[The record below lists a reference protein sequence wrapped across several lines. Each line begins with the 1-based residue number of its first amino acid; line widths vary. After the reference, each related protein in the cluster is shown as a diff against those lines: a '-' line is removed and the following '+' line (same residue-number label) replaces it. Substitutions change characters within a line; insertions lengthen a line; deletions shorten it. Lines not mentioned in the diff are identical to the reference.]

1 MHAGKDSIRIGALAR
16 RWFMNFRQKMAIAF
30 TTMLFLPLLLTAVS
44 FLVIGNYTVHP
55 EGGAI
60 RLRDYQTLTEDLETS
75 SRLTDSYYDMLKHEI
90 RSDPEKLRDREYL
103 EHVSKKLEE
112 LNSFLI
118 VRSGDD
124 LYYTDDSAKAK
135 GLFRNL
141 PAWQGE
147 DINQETAQYSYSVDN
162 TQYLVKQLD
171 FADASGTEY
180 SIFILTRVTSIVP
193 RAFLVRMAL
202 AITVILAATAL
213 LILRWFNNGVLKPI
227 NQLDVAM
234 DKIRDG
240 NLDYMLPTDEK
251 GEIGDLYRSYEDM
264 RLRLKESA
272 EEKLDQEKA
281 NSELIRNIS
290 HDLKTPITSVKGY
303 VEGLMDGVANTP
315 EKQQKYLQTI
325 YNKASDMDRLIN
337 ELTLYA
343 RIDNDRIPY
352 NFHRINVTDYFADCV
367 DEIGMDMEARGIE
380 LDYSN
385 LVDPATQIIADPE
398 QLKRV
403 INNIISNSV
412 KYMDKN
418 HQKIAIRI
426 RDEQE
431 DSIRIEI
438 EDNGRG
444 IAARDLSHIFDRF
457 YRADSSRN
465 SATGGSGIGLSI
477 VKKIVE
483 DHGGY
488 IWATSTEGTGTCM
501 HIVLRKYKERT
512 DASVDGSARQVK
524 QEEMQD
530 VREEKDSDH

>member
-1 MHAGKDSIRIGALAR
+1 
-16 RWFMNFRQKMAIAF
+16 MNFRQKMAIAF

-75 SRLTDSYYDMLKHEI
+75 SRMTDSCYNMLKHEI
-90 RSDPEKLRDREYL
+90 SSDPGKLRDREYL
-103 EHVSKKLEE
+103 EHVAGKLEE

-118 VRSGDD
+118 VRSGDA
-124 LYYTDDSAKAK
+124 LYYTDDKAKAQ

-147 DINQETAQYSYSVDN
+147 EINQETAQYSYSVDN

-171 FADASGTEY
+171 FADASETEY

-193 RAFLVRMAL
+193 RTFLVRMSL

-264 RLRLKESA
+264 RLRLRESA
-272 EEKLDQEKA
+272 EEKLNQEKA

-315 EKQQKYLQTI
+315 EKQKKYLQTI

-385 LVDPATQIIADPE
+385 LVDPKTQVIADPE
-398 QLKRV
+398 QLRRV

-438 EDNGRG
+438 EDNGKG

-501 HIVLRKYKERT
+501 HIVLRKYKERM
-512 DASVDGSARQVK
+512 DASVEGSARQVK